1 MMEGLWKLDPEK
13 REIAWPELTKFGIH
27 VIE

>member
-13 REIAWPELTKFGIH
+13 REIAWSDLTKFGIH